1 MKRKN
6 NTLIIIVVLIVL
18 CLLLA
23 CVAAL
28 FVFRSS
34 ADTVTTLFTE
44 LVEEQAANLGGE
56 SVNPQRRAL
65 GASPV
70 IYLAG
75 RSDITIPSLGETS
88 DISLFSC
95 RDGGVIQE
103 TFPPGYRITPG
114 ASFTFQASGQTN
126 FYGGPPEDG
135 FPPDGD
141 PAGGMAYLDDFGGI
155 SGYQGPAGAL
165 VAVFLSDAIP
175 ASNPPDALDFTEEGM
190 GSNFSRLEPQVGQV
204 FFIGD
209 GRSSNGQA
217 QTFVAPTNATRLFIG
232 LADGAYFSGPPT
244 CYADNTGSFSYQ
256 IESDQPYE
264 PLP

>member
-6 NTLIIIVVLIVL
+6 NSLIIIVVLIVL

-23 CVAAL
+23 CIAAL
-28 FVFRSS
+28 FAFRNS
-34 ADTVTTLFTE
+34 ANSVTTLFTE
-44 LVEEQAANLGGE
+44 IVEEQAANLGSE
-56 SVNPQRRAL
+56 SSNLQRRVL

-75 RSDITIPSLGETS
+75 RSDITIPSLEETS
-88 DISLFSC
+88 DIPLFSC

-103 TFPPGYRITPG
+103 TFPPGYRITPQ
-114 ASFTFQASGQTN
+114 AAFTFQASGQTN
-126 FYGGPPEDG
+126 FFGGPPEDG

-141 PAGGMAYLDDFGGI
+141 PSGSMAYLDAFGGI

-165 VAVFLSDAIP
+165 VGVFLSDAIP
-175 ASNPPDALDFTEEGM
+175 ANNPLDALEFTEEGL
-190 GSNFSRLEPQVGQV
+190 GSNFSRLEPQIGQV

-217 QTFVAPTNATRLFIG
+217 QTFVAPANATRLFIG
-232 LADGAYFSGPPT
+232 LADGSYFYGTPT
-244 CYADNTGSFSYQ
+244 CYADNTGSFTYQ